1 MARMIIGGEPAESS
15 CGQWSE
21 VTNPATRQVVD
32 RVAQGTV
39 EDVHRLI
46 AAASPD
52 TNRAEEPMAEELV
65 RSSTQDGVAVLE
77 INRPPANTYNLELL
91 RQLDATIVEARLN
104 PEVHALLL
112 RGAGEKFFC
121 AGADIK
127 FIQEASP
134 EMRYNFSLFGHEMLS
149 RLENTPKLVV
159 AALNGHTVG
168 GGLEIAMACDLRV
181 AKQDAGRIGLAEVN
195 LGVLPGM
202 GGTQRLARLVG
213 RSRALEL
220 AATGATI
227 SFDDAHE
234 LGLVNQIFEGEH
246 FWEDVQ
252 AYVKQFIPPSKSSF
266 AVGRIKRAIQS
277 GSESSLA
284 EGLAL
289 EREVLAQAFA
299 SEDAAEGMKAY
310 LEKRAPK
317 FTGR

>member
-1 MARMIIGGEPAESS
+1 M
-15 CGQWSE
+15 
-21 VTNPATRQVVD
+21 
-32 RVAQGTV
+32 
-39 EDVHRLI
+39 
-46 AAASPD
+46 
-52 TNRAEEPMAEELV
+52 MAEDLV
-65 RSSTQDGVAVLE
+65 RSSTQEGMAILE
-77 INRPPANTYNLELL
+77 ITNPPANTYNLELL
-91 RQLDATIVEARLN
+91 QQLDTAIVEARLN
-104 PEVHALLL
+104 PDVHAILL
-112 RGAGEKFFC
+112 RGAGEKFFS
-121 AGADIK
+121 AGAEIK

-134 EMRYNFSLFGHEMLS
+134 EARYNFSLFGHETLN

-181 AKQDAGRIGLAEVN
+181 AKKDGGRIGLAEVN

-202 GGTQRLARLVG
+202 GGTQRLPRLVG

-227 SFDDAHE
+227 SFEDAYD
-234 LGLVNQIFEGEH
+234 LGLVNQVFERDS
-246 FWEDVQ
+246 FWDEVM
-252 AYVKQFIPPSKSSF
+252 AYVKQFIPPHKSSF

-277 GSESSLA
+277 GIESSLN

-317 FTGR
+317 FKGR